1 MRRTRYLNK
10 SAFILKLTM
19 VIDQSGMQFG
29 LNLLYYIHFEIE
41 KFIRSV
47 TGFFASTNV
56 LLIQ

>member
-1 MRRTRYLNK
+1 
-10 SAFILKLTM
+10 M
-19 VIDQSGMQFG
+19 VIELSGMQFG
-29 LNLLYYIHFEIE
+29 LNLFYYIHFEIE

>member
-1 MRRTRYLNK
+1 
-10 SAFILKLTM
+10 M
-19 VIDQSGMQFG
+19 VIELSGMQFG

-41 KFIRSV
+41 KFIRLV